1 MSERRV
7 VVTGMGL
14 ITPLGE
20 TVEAFWDNIL
30 LGKSG
35 VRPVK
40 AFDTTGFD
48 VRIGAECTDFRV
60 EDYLDRREANRQD
73 RFTQLALAAAQEA
86 TRTSGIDFSAE
97 DASRIGVIIG
107 SAIGGISETEAQ
119 HNRLLDRGPGKISPL
134 TIPRLM
140 VNAAAAWLS
149 IQYGVEGPTTTV
161 ATACA
166 SATHA
171 MGDAVHSIHRGD
183 TDVIITGGTEAALT
197 FLGLS
202 AFASMKA
209 LSTRNDDP
217 EHASRPFDRDRDG
230 FVMGEGAGILIF
242 EELEH
247 ATKRGAAI
255 LCEVVG
261 FGYSSDAFHI
271 TQPTESGEGA
281 SQAMQRALASA
292 RVGPE
297 TIDYIN
303 AHGTG
308 TPLGDVAETQAIKA
322 TFGRYAQELCVSSTK
337 SSVGHLLGASGGVE
351 LIATIMAIKHAIAPP
366 TINFD
371 HPGEGC
377 DLNYVPNTAQDR
389 KIVTALNNSF
399 GFGGHNACLVVRR
412 FE

>member
-7 VVTGMGL
+7 VVTGVGL
-14 ITPLGE
+14 VTPLGE
-20 TVEAFWDNIL
+20 TVETFWDNIL

-35 VRPVK
+35 VGPVS
-40 AFDTTGFD
+40 FDATGFD
-48 VRIGAECTDFRV
+48 VRIGAECSGFRV
-60 EDYLDRREANRQD
+60 ENYLDRREANRQD
-73 RFTQLALAAAQEA
+73 RFTQFALAAAQEA
-86 TRTSGIDFSAE
+86 TRMSGIDFAAE
-97 DASRIGVIIG
+97 DANRVGVIIG
-107 SAIGGISETEAQ
+107 SAIGGISETESQ
-119 HNRLLDRGPGKISPL
+119 HNRLLDRGPSKVSPF

-149 IQYGVEGPTTTV
+149 IEYGVEGLTTTV

-171 MGDAVHSIHRGD
+171 MGDALHSIRRGE
-183 TDVIITGGTEAALT
+183 TDIIITGGTEAALT
-197 FLGLS
+197 FLALS

-209 LSTRNDDP
+209 LSTRNDEP
-217 EHASRPFDRDRDG
+217 ERASRPFDRDRDG
-230 FVMGEGAGILIF
+230 FVMGEGAGVLIF

-247 ATKRGAAI
+247 ARKRGAAI

-271 TQPTESGEGA
+271 TQPSESGDGA
-281 SQAMQRALASA
+281 SKAMQRALASA
-292 RVGPE
+292 RVSPD

-303 AHGTG
+303 AHGTA

-322 TFGRYAQELCVSSTK
+322 TFGRHAQKLCVSSTK

-351 LIATIMAIKHAIAPP
+351 LIATIMAIKHAVAPP
-366 TINFD
+366 TTNLD

-377 DLNYVPNTAQDR
+377 DLNYVPNTPQDR
-389 KIVTALNNSF
+389 KIVTALSNSF
-399 GFGGHNACLVVRR
+399 GFGGHNACLLVRR

>member
-7 VVTGMGL
+7 VVTGVGL
-14 ITPLGE
+14 VTPLGE
-20 TVEAFWDNIL
+20 TVETFWDNIL

-35 VRPVK
+35 VGPVS
-40 AFDTTGFD
+40 FDATGFD
-48 VRIGAECTDFRV
+48 VRIGAECSGFRV
-60 EDYLDRREANRQD
+60 ENYLDRREANRQD
-73 RFTQLALAAAQEA
+73 RFTQFALAAAQEA
-86 TRTSGIDFSAE
+86 TRMSGIDFAAE
-97 DASRIGVIIG
+97 DANRVGVIIG
-107 SAIGGISETEAQ
+107 SAIGGISETESQ
-119 HNRLLDRGPGKISPL
+119 HNRLLDRGPSKVSPF

-149 IQYGVEGPTTTV
+149 IEYGVEGLTTTV

-171 MGDAVHSIHRGD
+171 MGDALHSIRRGE
-183 TDVIITGGTEAALT
+183 TDIIITGGTEAALP
-197 FLGLS
+197 FLALS

-209 LSTRNDDP
+209 LSTRNDEP
-217 EHASRPFDRDRDG
+217 ERASRPFDRDRDG
-230 FVMGEGAGILIF
+230 FVMGEGAGVLIF

-247 ATKRGAAI
+247 ARKRGAAI

-271 TQPTESGEGA
+271 TQPSESGDGA
-281 SQAMQRALASA
+281 SKAMQRALASA
-292 RVGPE
+292 RVSPD

-308 TPLGDVAETQAIKA
+308 TPLGDMAETQAIKA
-322 TFGRYAQELCVSSTK
+322 TFGRHAQKLCVSSTK

-351 LIATIMAIKHAIAPP
+351 LIATIMAIKHAVAPP
-366 TINFD
+366 TTNLD

-377 DLNYVPNTAQDR
+377 DLNYVPNTPQDR
-389 KIVTALNNSF
+389 KIVTALSNSF
-399 GFGGHNACLVVRR
+399 GFGGHNACLLVRR

>member
-7 VVTGMGL
+7 VVTGVGL
-14 ITPLGE
+14 VTPLGE
-20 TVEAFWDNIL
+20 TVETFWDNIL

-35 VRPVK
+35 VGPVS
-40 AFDTTGFD
+40 FDATGFD
-48 VRIGAECTDFRV
+48 VRIGAECSGFRV
-60 EDYLDRREANRQD
+60 ENYLDRREANRQD
-73 RFTQLALAAAQEA
+73 RFTQFALAAAQEA
-86 TRTSGIDFSAE
+86 TRMSGIDFAAE
-97 DASRIGVIIG
+97 DANRVGVIIG
-107 SAIGGISETEAQ
+107 SAIGGISETESQ
-119 HNRLLDRGPGKISPL
+119 HNRLLDRGPSKVSPF

-149 IQYGVEGPTTTV
+149 IEYGVEGLTTTV

-171 MGDAVHSIHRGD
+171 MGDALHSIRRGE
-183 TDVIITGGTEAALT
+183 TDIIITGGTEAALT
-197 FLGLS
+197 FLALS

-209 LSTRNDDP
+209 LSTRNDEP
-217 EHASRPFDRDRDG
+217 ERASRPFDRDRDG
-230 FVMGEGAGILIF
+230 FVMGEGAGVLIF

-247 ATKRGAAI
+247 ARKRGAAI

-271 TQPTESGEGA
+271 TQPSESGDGA
-281 SQAMQRALASA
+281 SKAMQRALASA
-292 RVGPE
+292 RVSPD

-308 TPLGDVAETQAIKA
+308 TPLGDMAETQAIKA
-322 TFGRYAQELCVSSTK
+322 TFGRHAQKLCVSSTK

-351 LIATIMAIKHAIAPP
+351 LIATIMAIKHAVAPP
-366 TINFD
+366 TTNLD

-377 DLNYVPNTAQDR
+377 DLNYVPNTPQDR
-389 KIVTALNNSF
+389 KIVTALSNSF
-399 GFGGHNACLVVRR
+399 GFGGHNACLLVRR